1 MRPLVMPTYLA
12 GFAYFAN
19 SVAVKTSQQALL
31 GQITPE
37 EMNKQWADVLTKAK
51 KKDASKQ

>member
-1 MRPLVMPTYLA
+1 MPTYVP
-12 GFAYFAN
+12 GFAYFAD

-37 EMNKQWADVLTKAK
+37 DMNKQWAGILTKDKQKAMAK
-51 KKDASKQ
+51 P